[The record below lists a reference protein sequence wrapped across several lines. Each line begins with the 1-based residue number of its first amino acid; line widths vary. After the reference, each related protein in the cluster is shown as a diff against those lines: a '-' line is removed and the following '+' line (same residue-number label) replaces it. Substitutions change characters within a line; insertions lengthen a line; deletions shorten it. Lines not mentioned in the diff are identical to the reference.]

1 MEKIMEHTPYT
12 APYSIHP
19 VNGMIVDANG
29 KCVML
34 CLSSAYGKA
43 EAQDFAERLV
53 VMLNGG
59 VKHA

>member
-43 EAQDFAERLV
+43 RHKILQS
-53 VMLNGG
+53 GWW
-59 VKHA
+59 